1 MDVISIIILFVPQW
15 IRLLYFYT
23 SLDNLQKSLENLAP
37 TIVYI
42 TFYSLL
48 EADNNRESKPKCW
61 TWSRG
66 SVTII
71 SLFYWVPW
79 TTGEYKKRTRPNKCL
94 IDVITMV
101 MDRTIFSHNH
111 GQISRDVTLSSQ
123 LICEWVST
131 NQSSHNLM
139 SCPFLLCPCQYLYPL
154 YRCLCF

>member
-15 IRLLYFYT
+15 IRLLCFYT

-42 TFYSLL
+42 TFYPFL

-101 MDRTIFSHNH
+101 MDY
-111 GQISRDVTLSSQ
+111 GQNNILSITHIIMDRLVGMWHWALSSYVN
-123 LICEWVST
+123 E
-131 NQSSHNLM
+131 
-139 SCPFLLCPCQYLYPL
+139 CQPI
-154 YRCLCF
+154 RAHIIWCHVHS